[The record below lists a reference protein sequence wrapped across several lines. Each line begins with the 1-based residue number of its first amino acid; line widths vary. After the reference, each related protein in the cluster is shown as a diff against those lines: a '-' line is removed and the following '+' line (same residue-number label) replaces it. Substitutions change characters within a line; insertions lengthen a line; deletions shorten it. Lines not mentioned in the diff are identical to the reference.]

1 LTTLRLSGISFYFV
15 ERSVFQ
21 PSTFDHV
28 QTQVDLLSSQ
38 FPKTYDQIITLLAA
52 GHSPSKVTRWTGI
65 EAPVVRRIRDLHPE
79 TLSQIR
85 QTLAMNLAE
94 AAQNLTERLV
104 EEADSLDPA
113 DIGKTL
119 SIVVD
124 KHLLLSGHATA
135 RIEHRNVPTPQE
147 LQEMFEALPMANAEV
162 IKDKAAASLE

>member
-1 LTTLRLSGISFYFV
+1 MPRAM
-15 ERSVFQ
+15 EQSVFK
-21 PSTFDHV
+21 PSTYDHV
-28 QTQVDLLSSQ
+28 QTQVDLLGSQ
-38 FPKTYDQIITLLAA
+38 FPRTYDQIITLLAA
-52 GHSPSKVTRWTGI
+52 GHSPTKVPGGTGT
-65 EAPVVRRIRDLHPE
+65 ETAVVRRIRDLHPE

-104 EEADSLDPA
+104 EEADQLDPG

-119 SIVVD
+119 AIVVD

-147 LQEMFEALPMANAEV
+147 LQEMFEALPMANAEL
-162 IKDKAAASLE
+162 IKDKAATAS